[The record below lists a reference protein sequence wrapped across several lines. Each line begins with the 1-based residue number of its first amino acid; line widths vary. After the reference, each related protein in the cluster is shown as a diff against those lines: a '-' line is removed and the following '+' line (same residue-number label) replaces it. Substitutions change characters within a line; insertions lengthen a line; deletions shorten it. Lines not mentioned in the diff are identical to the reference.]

1 MPFLQK
7 KKNKIYKKRFIKYGG
22 DCTPAQLVDP
32 DTVCPISQELLSEI
46 EPEYRVSINGVCYD
60 ARSLCDWLSLP
71 ESRERDGL
79 GNAIPDNDWNNFHNN
94 YCPQI
99 RYRLPPLPLP
109 PAPAPVI
116 PVQMNINN
124 NNNQW
129 DFNNHLGG
137 KLSLRRKKRY
147 FKKKISKRS

>member
-7 KKNKIYKKRFIKYGG
+7 KKNKISKKRFIKYGG

-60 ARSLCDWLSLP
+60 ARSLCDWLSTP
-71 ESRERDGL
+71 ESRGRDGL
-79 GNAIPDNDWNNFHNN
+79 GNVIPDNDWNNFHNN

-99 RYRLPPLPLP
+99 IYRLPPAP
-109 PAPAPVI
+109 PAPAPII
-116 PVQMNINN
+116 PNQLNINN
-124 NNNQW
+124 N
-129 DFNNHLGG
+129 NNHLGG
-137 KLSLRRKKRY
+137 KLSLRRKKQY
-147 FKKKISKRS
+147 FKKKISRRS